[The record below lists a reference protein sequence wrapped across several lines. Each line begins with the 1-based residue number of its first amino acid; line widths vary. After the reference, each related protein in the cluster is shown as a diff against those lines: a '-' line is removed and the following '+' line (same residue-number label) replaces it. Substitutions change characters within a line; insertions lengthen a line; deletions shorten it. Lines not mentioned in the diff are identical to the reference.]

1 MLELL
6 EPRGDLEKVAVIFN
20 PACGTLDPQLRRSHL
35 EGLAHAAGLSC
46 PLGETDAELGAEPL
60 AQKAVADGMERVLVS
75 GGDGTVKEAAEALVG
90 TGVDLAVLPAGTG
103 NLLAVNVGIPNDT
116 EAAMRLALS
125 GEALPT
131 DVGRA
136 NGQVFLIMAGIGA
149 DARMIRDADR
159 NLKRRLGPLAY
170 FAAALRNLGRPRTLF
185 TITVDGRQVRRH
197 AQTVLVA
204 NLGRITGGIEL
215 IPGADPADGLLQVAV
230 LRARTL
236 REMGELA
243 WGALLG
249 RVRSDDRLEIYS
261 GRDVL
266 IESDTPQPVELDGN
280 DVGTTSRL
288 QVTVEPGALRL
299 IRPSEFERSPVALPA
314 VAGDVLSRPWRAA
327 AVLGALGVAAAA
339 GYLVWR
345 RGRKPR

>member
-6 EPRGDLEKVAVIFN
+6 EPRGDLEKVALIFN

-35 EGLAHAAGLSC
+35 EALAHAAGLSC
-46 PLGETDAELGAEPL
+46 GLAETDEEQGAEPL
-60 AQKAVADGMERVLVS
+60 ARKAAADGMVRVLVS
-75 GGDGTVKEAAEALVG
+75 GGDGTVKEAAEALAG
-90 TGVDLAVLPAGTG
+90 TGVSLAVLPAGTG
-103 NLLAVNVGIPNDT
+103 NLLALNLGIPSDA

-125 GEALPT
+125 GEAQPT

-136 NGQVFLIMAGIGA
+136 NGRVFLIMAGIGA

-159 NLKRRLGPLAY
+159 NLKRRFGFLAY

-185 TITVDGRQVRRH
+185 TITVDGRCIRRH

-215 IPGADPADGLLQVAV
+215 IPGADPADGQLQVAV

-236 REMGELA
+236 REFGELA

-249 RVRSDDRLEIYS
+249 RVRSDDRLEIYC
-261 GRDVL
+261 GREIV
-266 IESDTPQPVELDGN
+266 IETDSPQPVELDGN

-288 QVTVEPGALRL
+288 EISVEPGALQL
-299 IRPSEFERSPVALPA
+299 IRPVESETAPAALPA
-314 VAGDVLSRPWRAA
+314 FAEEVLSRPWRMA
-327 AVLGALGVAAAA
+327 AVLGAVSVAAAA
-339 GYLVWR
+339 GYLMWR
-345 RGRKPR
+345 RGRK